1 MIKIAKILLLPFCFI
16 TASIKLSA
24 SDYPSTTLKSKGL
37 EVLVF
42 LPDSAMSYY
51 QAARFDWGSMVG
63 QITYKNH
70 TYLQQWENYNGRGP
84 ADKHDPLVPNT
95 GTGLA
100 EEFLAALGYD
110 EAPVN
115 GFFVKIGVGIL
126 QKHDTAKY
134 SFAIPYK
141 VVNQG
146 KRTFSQTKNSLT
158 FTHSLNSDIGYGYKL
173 ERTYQLKDNQLI
185 VHHELTN
192 TGKKRIVSEMISHNF
207 MQFDYGAF
215 GTDFSLQFLKST
227 IDNSNQKWASPN
239 RVKFN
244 ESSIDIVTD
253 MNDYTPCFGGINVH
267 SKNGNCRLI
276 NKKTGMAVTIEP
288 DKEVSSFVAWM
299 WQKAFCAEP
308 RILVDV
314 EPGKAFSWD
323 FVYGFEL
330 PQAPKEDVD

>member
-1 MIKIAKILLLPFCFI
+1 MIKNTNILLFSCCLLVAN
-16 TASIKLSA
+16 TLSA
-24 SDYPSTTLKSKGL
+24 SNYPSTTLKNKGL
-37 EVLVF
+37 EVMVF
-42 LPDSAMSYY
+42 LPDSTNSYY

-63 QITYKNH
+63 QITYNGH
-70 TYLQQWENYNGRGP
+70 TFLQQWENYNGRGP

-100 EEFLAALGYD
+100 EEFLTGLGYD
-110 EAPVN
+110 EAEVN
-115 GFFVKIGVGIL
+115 GNFVKIGVGIL

-141 VVNQG
+141 IVNQG
-146 KRTFSQTKNSLT
+146 IRTFSTTKNSLT
-158 FTHSLNSDIGYGYKL
+158 FIHKLNSEIGYGYEL
-173 ERTYQLKDNQLI
+173 ERTYLLKENKLI
-185 VHHELTN
+185 VHHKLLN

-207 MQFDYGAF
+207 MQFDFQPF
-215 GTDFSLQFLKST
+215 GTDISLQFLKST

-267 SKNGNCRLI
+267 SKIGDCRLI

-299 WQKAFCAEP
+299 WQKAYCAEP

-314 EPGKAFSWD
+314 EPGKSFSWD
-323 FVYGFEL
+323 FVYGFEAAL
-330 PQAPKEDVD
+330 

>member
-1 MIKIAKILLLPFCFI
+1 MIKTTKILFLIYCFFI
-16 TASIKLSA
+16 GSTLLSA
-24 SDYPSTTLKSKGL
+24 SSYPSTTLKSKGL

-42 LPDSAMSYY
+42 LPDSTTSYY

-126 QKHDTAKY
+126 QKKDTAMY

-141 VVNQG
+141 IVNQG
-146 KRTFSQTKNSLT
+146 IRTFSQTKNSLT
-158 FTHSLNSDIGYGYKL
+158 FKHSLNSEIGYGYEL
-173 ERTYQLKDNQLI
+173 ERTYQLIDNKLT
-185 VHHELTN
+185 VHHKLTN
-192 TGKKRIVSEMISHNF
+192 TGKKRIESEMISHNF
-207 MQFDYGAF
+207 MQFDFGAF

-244 ESSIDIVTD
+244 DSSIDILTD
-253 MNDYTPCFGGINVH
+253 MNDYMPCFGGINVH

-314 EPGKAFSWD
+314 EPGKSFSWD
-323 FVYGFEL
+323 FVYGFDI
-330 PQAPKEDVD
+330 PQVPKGDVN

>member
-1 MIKIAKILLLPFCFI
+1 MIKTAKISLLTFCFLI
-16 TASIKLSA
+16 GSMLLSA
-24 SDYPSTTLKSKGL
+24 TTYPSTILKSKGL

-115 GFFVKIGVGIL
+115 GYFVKIGVGIL

-134 SFAIPYK
+134 SFAVPYK
-141 VVNQG
+141 IINQG
-146 KRTFSQTKNSLT
+146 KRTYSKTKNSLT
-158 FTHSLNSDIGYGYKL
+158 FKHSLNSEIGYCYEL
-173 ERTYQLKDNQLI
+173 ERTYQLIDNKLV
-185 VHHELTN
+185 VHHRLLN

-227 IDNSNQKWASPN
+227 IDNANQKWASPN

-288 DKEVSSFVAWM
+288 DREVSSFVAWM

-308 RILVDV
+308 RILIDV
-314 EPGKAFSWD
+314 EPGKSFSWN

-330 PQAPKEDVD
+330 MPQAPKGV